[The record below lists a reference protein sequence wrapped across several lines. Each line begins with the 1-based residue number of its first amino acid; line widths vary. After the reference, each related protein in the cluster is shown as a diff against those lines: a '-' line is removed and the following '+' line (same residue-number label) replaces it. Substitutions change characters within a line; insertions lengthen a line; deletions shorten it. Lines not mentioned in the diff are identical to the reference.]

1 MWVEMMREAWEHLL
15 SLSFAFMITLPDLSD
30 IKFVVPVGVVAV
42 HQILNWF
49 SEFYAK
55 TKHIGAGE
63 KWRNE
68 WSAEVG
74 VCCQRSTMT
83 EGDVSRTIS
92 YFVVCPSIVP
102 GDR

>member
-1 MWVEMMREAWEHLL
+1 MWVEMMHEAWEHLL

-30 IKFVVPVGVVAV
+30 IKFVVPAGVVAV

-63 KWRNE
+63 EWRNE

-74 VCCQRSTMT
+74 VCCQRSMIGGRV
-83 EGDVSRTIS
+83 ENPPLL
-92 YFVVCPSIVP
+92 CCVP
-102 GDR
+102 VYCAR